1 MPKRLTRP
9 LPQLAALARIER
21 GLFLSRQ
28 TCMLFTVIT
37 LGLVPGSQ
45 AFAATIENSRE
56 EFQDAYTKQQTNS
69 PSLFDT
75 LPIQQIVPLEDTITF
90 AAAANY
96 KDVTIA
102 PKGQDISSNRANLSE
117 RLDLKGWSASPY
129 IALTAKQFGFGFTGE
144 LGRMTAHYQQGVALA
159 SGNPSGYSAGYNNQ
173 QAVMNY
179 SGVGA
184 YFYLSPRWKAL
195 PKRVSINFI
204 AGGKSLNVQHESS
217 GTVYSSST
225 QAPMTKYQY
234 AVQNVDVGTNLGLN
248 FVKRFTVLPW
258 VDYSTNFVSHPS
270 TVDQSSLRYQ
280 SNAYD
285 LALKDDIDLFW
296 HSAPKLRYGIDLV
309 VNMFGINVHFGGL
322 LGIIGN
328 LSKGAGRI
336 QDNSRYISFS
346 FDIKG

>member
-1 MPKRLTRP
+1 
-9 LPQLAALARIER
+9 
-21 GLFLSRQ
+21 
-28 TCMLFTVIT
+28 MLFTIIT
-37 LGLVPGSQ
+37 LGLVPGHQ
-45 AFAATIENSRE
+45 AFATTIQNSRE
-56 EFQDAYTKQQTNS
+56 EFQDAYTKQQTKS

-90 AAAANY
+90 AAAASY

-102 PKGQDISSNRANLSE
+102 PSGQDISSNRNNLSE
-117 RLDLKGWSASPY
+117 RLDLNGWSASPY

-144 LGRMTAHYQQGVALA
+144 LGRMTARYRQGGALA
-159 SGNPSGYSAGYNNQ
+159 SGNQSNTSAGYNSQ

-184 YFYLSPRWKAL
+184 YFYLSPRWKVF
-195 PKRVSINFI
+195 PKSVSINFI

-217 GTVYSSST
+217 GTAYSSNT

-234 AVQNVDVGTNLGLN
+234 AVQNVDFGTNLGLN
-248 FVKRFTVLPW
+248 FVKRFTVMPW
-258 VDYSTNFVSHPS
+258 VDYSTNFVSQPT
-270 TVDQSSLRYQ
+270 TVEQSSFRYQ
-280 SNAYD
+280 SNPYD

-296 HSAPKLRYGIDLV
+296 HSAPRLRYGIDLV
-309 VNMFGINVHFGGL
+309 VNMLGINVHFGGL

-328 LSKGAGRI
+328 LNKGAGRI

>member
-1 MPKRLTRP
+1 
-9 LPQLAALARIER
+9 
-21 GLFLSRQ
+21 
-28 TCMLFTVIT
+28 MLFTVIT
-37 LGLVPGSQ
+37 LGLVPGHQ
-45 AFAATIENSRE
+45 ASAATIQNSRE
-56 EFQDAYTKQQTNS
+56 EFQDAYTKQQTKK

-90 AAAANY
+90 AAAASY

-102 PKGQDISSNRANLSE
+102 PSGQDISSNRDNLNE
-117 RLDLKGWSASPY
+117 RLDLKGWSTSPY

-144 LGRMTAHYQQGVALA
+144 LGRITSHYQQGAALA
-159 SGNPSGYSAGYNNQ
+159 SGNQSNYYAGYNNQ
-173 QAVMNY
+173 RAIMDY

-184 YFYLSPRWKAL
+184 YFYLSPRWNAL

-217 GTVYSSST
+217 GTAYSGNT

-258 VDYSTNFVSHPS
+258 VDYSANFVSQPA
-270 TVDQSSLRYQ
+270 TAEQSSFHNQ

-296 HSAPKLRYGIDLV
+296 HSAPRLRYGIDLV
-309 VNMFGINVHFGGL
+309 VNMLGINVHFGGL

-328 LSKGAGRI
+328 LNKGAGRI
-336 QDNSRYISFS
+336 QDNSHYISFS